1 MPRKR
6 RNSFDPPSPK
16 RVWNLAKYVRKSS
29 EEEDGRSIEN
39 QNKTLDDYIGRLKE
53 ADPAGEYRVVDLY
66 RDEDCTG
73 TDSMRPDFQRL
84 LRDLG
89 TRRVNC
95 VVVTDLSRLSR
106 NTSESLYYLQSLFV
120 ALNVRFI
127 SMQLPHLDSFL
138 EPDQM
143 YSIEV
148 PMQGVMN
155 EEHCKST
162 SIKVRQRFETLR
174 RNGDFIGAFAPYGY
188 RKDPADYHHLL
199 IDEEAAPV
207 VRRIFDWYA
216 AGMSKIGIAK
226 RLNELGIPSPSVYKK
241 AKGLNYYNPHASG
254 SSLWTAR
261 VIASMLQNEMYI
273 GTMVQGRYRVKS
285 YKVHEQVT
293 TPPQE
298 WFCKEGTHAPVIDR
312 DTWDKVQ
319 KLLKRDTRAAPSN
332 REVYLFSGLLRC
344 ADCQK
349 AMHRSKVKDYVYY
362 VCRTYKE
369 QSKTACTKH
378 TVKESVLMDV
388 VLAVM
393 EKQIALSV
401 PLGKL
406 IEQVDAAPCEAIML
420 DQRVLLASIA
430 GKKRELAKL
439 ESRKRSVYE
448 DWKNGDLSKAD
459 YKSMYDHYEGQY
471 QQLCAAI
478 EGMHKQ
484 LGALSEESSEG
495 NAAFRELKEQGTI
508 STLSRDLLTELI
520 DAIDIHEGGDVEI
533 HFSFA
538 DEYQRLV
545 DSTVQE

>member
-6 RNSFDPPSPK
+6 RDFLNPQPAK
-16 RVWNLAKYVRKSS
+16 RVWNVAKYVRKSS
-29 EEEDGRSIEN
+29 EEEECRSIEN
-39 QNKTLDDYIGRLKE
+39 QNKSLDDYISQLKE

-89 TRRVNC
+89 SRRVNC

-188 RKDPADYHHLL
+188 CKDPDNYHHLL

-226 RLNELGIPSPSVYKK
+226 RLNELGILSPSAYKK
-241 AKGLNYYNPHASG
+241 AKGLHYYNPHVSAN
-254 SSLWTAR
+254 SLWAAR

-285 YKVHEQVT
+285 YKVHTQVT

-298 WFCKEGTHAPVIDR
+298 WFCKEDTHEPIVDR

-319 KLLKRDTRAAPSN
+319 KLLQRDTRAAPSN
-332 REVYLFSGLLRC
+332 REVYLLGGLLRC
-344 ADCQK
+344 ADCKK
-349 AMHRSKVKDYVYY
+349 AMHRSKTKNYVYY

-378 TVKESVLMDV
+378 TIKEPVLMD
-388 VLAVM
+388 AVRTVI
-393 EKQIALSV
+393 KNQIALSIR
-401 PLGKL
+401 LEEL
-406 IEQVDAAPCEAIML
+406 IGQVDAAPSEARRLEAKML
-420 DQRVLLASIA
+420 LTSIA
-430 GKKRELAKL
+430 QKERELAKL
-439 ESRKRSVYE
+439 ENRKRSVYE

-459 YKSMYDHYEGQY
+459 YKSMYDHYEEQHR
-471 QQLCAAI
+471 QLHATI
-478 EGMHKQ
+478 EGLHKQ
-484 LGALSEESSEG
+484 FGVLSKEG
-495 NAAFRELKEQGTI
+495 SGEDAVFRELKEQGTI

-520 DAIDIHEGGDVEI
+520 DGIEIHEGGDIEI

-538 DEYQRLV
+538 DEYQRLL
-545 DSTVQE
+545 DFTTQE